1 MERKTVGGYLTIYV
15 ALSMA
20 VLISLCLTLIEGAR
34 RNTIRLETECMMDTA
49 LSSVMAEYHREMFRQ
64 YNLFYIDSSY
74 GSGHPS
80 YYNTEARL
88 RYYLDE
94 NMKRKGMPYVNFL
107 FKDMLALEVENVW
120 VNEVVLATDMDGR
133 LFRKR
138 AAEAIWN
145 DSGMETLEQV
155 TDWVRTIQ
163 DNGLMERDLEAEK
176 QAVDAQLASFNG
188 RKVELTENEWIV
200 IEIKNPTEHINRMR
214 ARGVLIWVLKDGT
227 VLSGQKVDLSQYISS
242 RQKRGKVNRGNGGQE
257 VTLSVLEESLFR
269 EYMLR
274 YGGHYCAPKEGSLLQ
289 YQVEYVIAGKDKD
302 TDNLRNVALTIS
314 GIREVAN
321 VIYLNNSKE
330 KSDAADLV
338 AKILAYAIFTPE
350 AQPFFKNSLI
360 LGWGYLESL
369 YDTKVLLSGGKVPL
383 MKEDE
388 DWHYDLDSF
397 LSSDEI
403 RIDENTGRGMS
414 YEDYL
419 RVLLYLENPE
429 KSAFRFMDLMEMDI
443 RMTFGNESFR
453 MDACVEAVG
462 AEATVGSRY
471 GYAYSIDRKKEY
483 H

>member
-1 MERKTVGGYLTIYV
+1 MERRTVSGYLTVYV

-34 RNTIRLETECMMDTA
+34 RNTIRLEAECMMDTA

-64 YNLFYIDSSY
+64 YNLFYIDSAY
-74 GSGHPS
+74 GSEHPS

-88 RYYLDE
+88 RYYLE
-94 NMKRKGMPYVNFL
+94 QNMKRKGVPYMNFL
-107 FKDMLALEVENVW
+107 FKDMLAMEAENVW
-120 VNEVVLATDMDGR
+120 LNEVTLATDMEGR

-138 AAEAIWN
+138 AAEAVWS

-176 QAVDAQLASFNG
+176 QAVDAQLASYNG
-188 RKVELTENEWIV
+188 RKVELTENEWFV
-200 IEIKNPTEHINRMR
+200 VEINNPTEHINRMR
-214 ARGVLIWVLKDGT
+214 ARGVLSWVLEDGA
-227 VLSGQKVDLSQYISS
+227 VLSGQRVDLSQYISA
-242 RQKRGKVNRGNGGQE
+242 RRRRGKVNQGNSGE
-257 VTLSVLEESLFR
+257 SIALSAVEEALFR
-269 EYMLR
+269 EYMLQ
-274 YGGHYCAPKEGSLLQ
+274 YGGYYGKPKEDSLLQ

-302 TDNLRNVALTIS
+302 VDNLKNVAMTIS

-321 VIYLNNSKE
+321 VIYLSNCKE
-330 KSDAADLV
+330 KSDAADTV

-350 AQPFFKNSLI
+350 AQPFFKNTLI

-369 YDTKVLLSGGKVPL
+369 YDTKVLLAGGKVPL

-397 LSSDEI
+397 LSSD
-403 RIDENTGRGMS
+403 RVQIDENTGRGMS

-429 KSAFRFMDLMEMDI
+429 KSTFRFMDLVEMDI
-443 RMTFGNESFR
+443 RMTSGNEAFR
-453 MDACVEAVG
+453 MDACVESVG
-462 AEATVGSRY
+462 AEATVSSRY
-471 GYAYSIDRKKEY
+471 GYTYSIDRKKEY